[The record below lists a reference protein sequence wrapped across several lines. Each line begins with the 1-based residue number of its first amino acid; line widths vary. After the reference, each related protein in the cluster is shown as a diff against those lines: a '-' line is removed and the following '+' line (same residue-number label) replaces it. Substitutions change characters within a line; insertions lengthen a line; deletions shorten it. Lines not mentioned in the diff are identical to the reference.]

1 MVTSGLVDTL
11 PFWVIAL
18 FAIIVVLLSIE
29 LGWRLGLF
37 ATKKLKLKSGFS
49 FSIAVGS
56 TLGLLSFLLAV
67 TFSMSLSRY
76 DLRKANVT
84 SEANAIGTTYLRTDF
99 LPEPLR
105 EEAQQQLRDYTS
117 LRVGGEASILSD
129 DGMARSGLLQNS
141 LWKIATSAVKQS
153 DTIST
158 GLFVQS
164 LNEMI
169 DMDTT
174 RVAGLRN
181 KLPDDI
187 WFMLVLVTVF
197 SMASLGF
204 EYGIQGKRSWIGN
217 ILLVIAFTAVIL
229 LIADLDRPQQGLVQ
243 ISQQPLMDLLS
254 HMSVQ

>member
-1 MVTSGLVDTL
+1 MVPTGFVDTL
-11 PFWVIAL
+11 PFWLIAL
-18 FAIIVVLLSIE
+18 AAIIIVLFSIE
-29 LGWRLGLF
+29 LGWILGRK
-37 ATKKLKLKSGFS
+37 AAKKINTKSGFS
-49 FSIAVGS
+49 YSITVGA

-67 TFSMSLSRY
+67 TFSMSVNRY
-76 DLRKANVT
+76 DLRKFNVT

-99 LPEPLR
+99 LSEPLR
-105 EEAQQQLRDYTS
+105 EDARQQLRAYTTI
-117 LRVGGEASILSD
+117 RAGGAESILSD
-129 DGMARSGLLQNS
+129 DGMAKSSAIQNHLWEIASGA
-141 LWKIATSAVKQS
+141 IEQS

-174 RVAGLRN
+174 RITGLRN

-187 WFMLVLVTVF
+187 WLMLALVTVF

-204 EYGIQGKRSWIGN
+204 EYGIKGQRSWIGN

-229 LIADLDRPQQGLVQ
+229 LITDLDRPQQGLVQ
-243 ISQQPLMDLLS
+243 ISQQPLLVLLS
-254 HMSVQ
+254 RISGK